1 MSATTTAGGSFDIGR
16 VAQRTFGA
24 TAQNLGVFLGLSAL
38 LSGVPAA
45 LFSWATYA
53 LARSVGIPA
62 AGGLGGAATPRI
74 DPAALSAFAGGG
86 FLAGFVTF
94 LASLVLQAAVI
105 YGTVAYLNGRRASFG
120 ECLANAARH
129 LLPLVLLAL
138 VMGAA
143 EVVGFL
149 FFVFPAVMMAMAWI
163 VAVPVLVSE
172 RSGVFGA
179 LGRSAVLTRKHRWA
193 IFGLVIVYWIAYLV
207 FQQVLQAV
215 SMSFGA
221 VTAPV
226 GGLMVGQIAGAV
238 VIAVGGQVIASAGV
252 ASIYYELRSTKEGI
266 GPEALAAVFD

>member
-38 LSGVPAA
+38 LSGAPAA

-62 AGGLGGAATPRI
+62 AGGLGSAAAPRL

-105 YGTVAYLNGRRASFG
+105 HGTIAYLNGRRASFG

-163 VAVPVLVSE
+163 VAVPPSAAAP
-172 RSGVFGA
+172 RSRAG
-179 LGRSAVLTRKHRWA
+179 
-193 IFGLVIVYWIAYLV
+193 
-207 FQQVLQAV
+207 
-215 SMSFGA
+215 
-221 VTAPV
+221 
-226 GGLMVGQIAGAV
+226 IAGPSS
-238 VIAVGGQVIASAGV
+238 AS
-252 ASIYYELRSTKEGI
+252 
-266 GPEALAAVFD
+266 